1 MKRIRLA
8 FVLSML
14 ALTWS
19 SAARA
24 QAAGEPTKPKPPTSP
39 AATTVPEPGGEA
51 KAVTQAILEEID
63 KHSELMANIEYL
75 CDMIGPRLTGSPGL
89 LKANHWTRDKF
100 RQYGLS
106 NAHVEPW
113 MIERSWTRGE
123 AKGRVVV
130 PVEQRILLE
139 SAGWGPSTKG
149 PQRGPVVYV
158 KAESADELSPYKGK
172 LKGAWVL
179 FAEVSVQPS
188 PKQPQTNMDGEMR
201 RRMRDFAK
209 MMAFR
214 ETLKKFL
221 VAEGIAGIL
230 RDSNK
235 EHGLVNMTTAASNFT
250 EGEVPDAFLTTESYG
265 LIWRLLK
272 RGPVEV
278 EIDMKNTFSKGE
290 VEVYNTVAEIPG
302 TEKPDE
308 VVIIGGHIDS
318 WDLGT
323 GATDNGTGIM
333 AVLEAARALK
343 AVGIKPKRTIRFV
356 LFSGEEEGL
365 HGSRAYVKAHEKE
378 MAKISGVLIHDM
390 GTGRVKSIGLQ
401 GRYDLREIMEKVVE
415 PFKEPVNLEELSMRN
430 MMGTD
435 HLSFL
440 PHGVPAFAVVQD
452 PAEYRKTHHTES
464 DTFDKVYPDEINQ
477 GAKVLAAWAYNVA
490 MLPSVLPR
498 DPKPAPSGMFDTP
511 EFRQPRDQKPKSE
524 EPKRP
529 GPQARATAEAT
540 R

>member
-1 MKRIRLA
+1 MRLIRSA
-8 FVLSML
+8 FVLSIV
-14 ALTWS
+14 AW
-19 SAARA
+19 SAAALA
-24 QAAGEPTKPKPPTSP
+24 QSPGEAKKPEQSAGRPAAGTS
-39 AATTVPEPGGEA
+39 VPEPGGEA

-63 KHSELMANIEYL
+63 KRSELMANIEYL

-89 LKANHWTRDKF
+89 DKANHWTRDKF

-113 MIERSWTRGE
+113 MIERAWTRGE

-139 SAGWGPSTKG
+139 SAGWSPSTKG
-149 PQRGPVVYV
+149 PRRGPVIHL

-179 FAEVSVQPS
+179 LAEVSVQPS
-188 PKQPQTNMDGEMR
+188 PKNPQTNMEGEMR
-201 RRMRDFAK
+201 RRMRDFTRL
-209 MMAFR
+209 MAFR
-214 ETLKKFL
+214 KELKTFL
-221 VAEGIAGIL
+221 VAEGVAGIL

-250 EGEVPDAFLTTESYG
+250 RAEVADAFLTTESYG

-278 EIDMKNTFSKGE
+278 EIELKNTFSTGE

-302 TEKPDE
+302 AEKPDE

-343 AVGIKPKRTIRFV
+343 AVGVKPRRTIRFV
-356 LFSGEEEGL
+356 LFSGEEQGL
-365 HGSRAYVKAHEKE
+365 HGSRAYVQAHEKE
-378 MAKISGVLIHDM
+378 MDKVSGVLIHDT
-390 GTGRVKSIGLQ
+390 GTGKVKSISLE
-401 GRYDLREIMEKVVE
+401 GRYDLREIMDKVVE
-415 PFKEPVNLEELSMRN
+415 PFKEAVELEELSMRT

-435 HLSFL
+435 HQSFL
-440 PHGVPAFAVVQD
+440 PKGVPAFAVAQD
-452 PAEYRKTHHTES
+452 MAEYRKTHHTES

-490 MLPSVLPR
+490 MLPDILPR
-498 DPKPAPSGMFDTP
+498 DPKPREPAMFDAP
-511 EFRQPRDQKPKSE
+511 EFRQPRDQKK
-524 EPKRP
+524 EPAGNGRV
-529 GPQARATAEAT
+529 AAEAG